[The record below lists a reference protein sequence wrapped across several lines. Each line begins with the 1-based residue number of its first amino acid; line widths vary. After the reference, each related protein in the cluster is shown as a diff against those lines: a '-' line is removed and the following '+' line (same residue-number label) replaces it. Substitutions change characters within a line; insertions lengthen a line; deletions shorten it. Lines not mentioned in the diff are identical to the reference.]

1 MDNTDRF
8 NAAGDAAVDA
18 AEVATPRAFAK
29 LYEFPDLGQVLVEQG
44 EDEDGWPALRFR
56 GVPYRGIDV
65 IGEFSA
71 GAEVSDQADLF
82 HEFETMTPMRA
93 RMFAGQLRREIDAY
107 HAKAK
112 TKTERIEVEIGF
124 KIPEE
129 DQAILD
135 RVRAAAEDLG
145 FVRDAAKGGDA

>member
-1 MDNTDRF
+1 MSADVREQ
-8 NAAGDAAVDA
+8 AVDA

-44 EDEDGWPALRFR
+44 EDADGWPALRFR

-71 GAEVSDQADLF
+71 GEEVSDQADLF
-82 HEFETMTPMRA
+82 HEFETMTPLRA

-107 HAKAK
+107 HATPEGRPAP
-112 TKTERIEVEIGF
+112 KTERIEIEIGV

-145 FVRDAAKGGDA
+145 FIRDAVKGGAA